1 MRVENPQSFRE
12 NVAET
17 FKITF
22 GITEDHLAKNIEISI
37 FNYTLNESGKK
48 KIVKKWENKYFVQLY
63 VNRFRTLINNMKNN
77 EELLESI
84 KGKKLSKKALENLS
98 HHEMNPSIWRSLI
111 EAKIVVNISGDEVPK
126 AIIVDPI
133 MKGEI
138 LNLLEVNMAYFSR
151 ASAAFHIN
159 KMPMLIKRKV
169 VMFILCIITVLI

>member
-84 KGKKLSKKALENLS
+84 RGKKLFKKALENLS

-111 EAKIVVNISGDEVPK
+111 EAKIKRDK
-126 AIIVDPI
+126 
-133 MKGEI
+133 
-138 LNLLEVNMAYFSR
+138 NMTSDNMM
-151 ASAAFHIN
+151 AATDQFKCYKCN
-159 KMPMLIKRKV
+159 KRKCTYYEMQTRSADEPMTTFV
-169 VMFILCIITVLI
+169 TCLSCGNRWKC